1 MSKDDELDKDDEGN
15 KEEEEDPEEKEDEEI
30 FLQKFLKWQNIP
42 VCQIW
47 CGLLNGNVLHTT

>member
-30 FLQKFLKWQNIP
+30 FLQKFLKWPNKP
-42 VCQIW
+42 ACQIW
-47 CGLLNGNVLHTT
+47 FGYSLMGAS